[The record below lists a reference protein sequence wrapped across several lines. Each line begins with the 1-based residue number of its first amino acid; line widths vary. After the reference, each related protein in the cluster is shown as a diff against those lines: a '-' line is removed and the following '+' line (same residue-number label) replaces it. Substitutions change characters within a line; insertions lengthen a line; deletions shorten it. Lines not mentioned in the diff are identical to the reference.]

1 MQCPT
6 TIVPFF
12 GDQFFWAERIHAKG
26 VGPAPIP
33 ISELNVERLS
43 SAIKFMLDPE
53 VTGILDSIFMHMTY
67 QHVRSFSVARHQI
80 QP

>member
-1 MQCPT
+1 MFLLISLYMFVLLIYNCTFLVQCPT

-12 GDQFFWAERIHAKG
+12 GDQFFWGERIHAIG

-43 SAIKFMLDPE
+43 SAIEFMLDPE
-53 VTGILDSIFMHMTY
+53 VTE
-67 QHVRSFSVARHQI
+67 SV
-80 QP
+80 